1 MEGYEKGEFQ
11 MELRVRFGSRAYCF
25 AEELE
30 DIAKPVHLV
39 IDEYV
44 ELVDSEGDFV
54 TQERGQNA
62 RYDLTVN
69 EAYFLIEQLQFAI
82 EEAKTKVAVIQNKA
96 L

>member
-1 MEGYEKGEFQ
+1 

-44 ELVDSEGDFV
+44 ELLDSEGDYV

-62 RYDLTVN
+62 RFDLTLH
-69 EAYFLIEQLQFAI
+69 EAHFLIDQLTKAI
-82 EEAKTKVAVIQNKA
+82 EEAKTKVAEIQAK
-96 L
+96 